1 MTSRLILNILAF
13 SGFLFNALDSNAQ
26 KGKKVSLFQPDQ
38 QKEWY
43 LFLDKTGKNNDP
55 SKVFQFEGE
64 TLHVSGQ
71 ELGYICTEKIFGDF
85 HLVFEFKW
93 GDKRYPPRETEKR
106 DGGVLYCAQTYS
118 SDKVWPV
125 SIECQVQEGDCG
137 DFWMVGGSQIIHH
150 DTLTTPSG
158 SKRADKFKDA
168 EKPKGEW
175 NKVEVI
181 FVNGS
186 IKHLINGVLVNEGRD
201 ASLRRGRI
209 LLQSEWAEIYYRNA
223 SVEEM

>member
-1 MTSRLILNILAF
+1 MS
-13 SGFLFNALDSNAQ
+13 
-26 KGKKVSLFQPDQ
+26 P
-38 QKEWY
+38 
-43 LFLDKTGKNNDP
+43 GKN
-55 SKVFQFEGE
+55 
-64 TLHVSGQ
+64 
-71 ELGYICTEKIFGDF
+71 LGISVQKKYSAIFTSFLNSNGAIKDT
-85 HLVFEFKW
+85 
-93 GDKRYPPRETEKR
+93 PPRENEKR

-150 DTLTTPSG
+150 DTLTSPAG

-181 FVNGS
+181 FVNGN

-201 ASLRRGRI
+201 ASLRRG
-209 LLQSEWAEIYYRNA
+209 
-223 SVEEM
+223 